1 MIGFG
6 LSFLISGTWL
16 RGAVFIPVRR
26 RDDLER
32 RIVQI
37 SEPNNGTGAERD
49 FDNKDVHLKQ
59 TKRKVLVIDR
69 RGVVVGGGGGGVIQ
83 SQTDVGRRS
92 SRKEP
97 PTR

>member
-37 SEPNNGTGAERD
+37 SDLNNGTGAERD

-69 RGVVVGGGGGGVIQ
+69 RGVVGVVVVVVVGG
-83 SQTDVGRRS
+83 
-92 SRKEP
+92 
-97 PTR
+97 